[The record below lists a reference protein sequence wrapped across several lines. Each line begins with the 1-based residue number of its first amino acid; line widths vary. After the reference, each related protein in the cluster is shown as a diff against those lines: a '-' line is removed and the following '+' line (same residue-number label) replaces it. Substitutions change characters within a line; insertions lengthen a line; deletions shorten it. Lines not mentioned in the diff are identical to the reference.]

1 MRWAGFYLVFAIPA
15 LVVLGVTAGGWWSG
29 AVVAFI
35 FGAVPAFDAWLGHER
50 RNPKADAAHARVF
63 DVPMVLWVVV
73 QITVLT
79 WWIARAADESRGL
92 SSLHG
97 PMGLGLALSTLSVG
111 LMTGGIGITVAHELM
126 HRKSRAERGLAE
138 VLMSCVSY
146 THFCIEHVYG
156 HHRHVAT
163 PLDPASSRLGENVY
177 RYLPRTI
184 TGGLASAWS
193 IEAER
198 MAKSGHGVWHP
209 KNRMLRYAAVQL
221 VIYTTLVLT
230 LGGLAALL
238 WAAQSVV
245 AILLLEV
252 INFVEHYGLARR
264 ELAPGKYERVQPRHS
279 WNASQRV
286 SNWLLFNLQRHSD
299 HHFLASRPYDVLR
312 HFDDVPQLPAGY
324 ATMVLVALVPPLWRR
339 IMDPRVLAL
348 RDAQSAADAR
358 MPSVAA

>member
-29 AVVAFI
+29 AVVAFV
-35 FGAVPAFDAWLGHER
+35 FGAVPAFDAWLGHDR
-50 RNPKADAAHARVF
+50 RNPKEDAAHARVS
-63 DVPMVLWVVV
+63 DVPMLLWVVA
-73 QITVLT
+73 QITVLA
-79 WWIARAADESRGL
+79 WWIAREADS
-92 SSLHG
+92 
-97 PMGLGLALSTLSVG
+97 PVGLGLALSTLSVG

-126 HRKSRAERGLAE
+126 HRKSRGERALAE

-156 HHRHVAT
+156 HHRNVAT

-184 TGGLASAWS
+184 IGGLVSAWS

-198 MAKSGHGVWHP
+198 MTKSGHAVWHW

-221 VIYTTLVLT
+221 AIYATLVLL
-230 LGGLAALL
+230 LGGVAALL
-238 WAAQSVV
+238 WAAQSLV
-245 AILLLEV
+245 AISLLEV

-312 HFDDVPQLPAGY
+312 HYDDVPQLPAGY
-324 ATMVLVALVPPLWRR
+324 ATMVLVALVPQLWRR

-348 RDAQSAADAR
+348 REVQSAADSGAR
-358 MPSVAA
+358 VAA